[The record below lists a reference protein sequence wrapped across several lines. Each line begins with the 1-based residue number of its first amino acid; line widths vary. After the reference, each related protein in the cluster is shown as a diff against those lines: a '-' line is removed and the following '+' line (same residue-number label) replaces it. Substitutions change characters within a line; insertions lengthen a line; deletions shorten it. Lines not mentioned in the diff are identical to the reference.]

1 MSIDGWGYSPMRED
15 PFDEPWESA
24 GCSWAGDRVPDW
36 DAVHARIRGLKVETV
51 ELLDQQESWSVYLD
65 FAEDEDEVAMLAGDY
80 WKWFSED
87 DGYPEDLLNRAL
99 RVRAARLIDEGIDDI
114 KQALVAGS
122 RELTVV
128 EAAGRTILIDVD
140 SDRVCAGQPLTTT
153 GMLGLP
159 LWPGSGPPTEEPL
172 PFQDRS
178 LVEFAAPI
186 TENTRLVVAEMP
198 DQPDWYRA
206 AAGVDEGT
214 YTLIRWLTAQGNLEP
229 FLIFD
234 PQRLGTQLWIGDSID
249 PTDVAPGAKYPG
261 EAGIIR
267 TLAESGALQA
277 AGGRLLRDVRLVG
290 V

>member
-1 MSIDGWGYSPMRED
+1 MSIDGFGYSPMFED
-15 PFDEPWESA
+15 PLNEPWESA

-36 DAVHARIRGLKVETV
+36 DAVHARIRGLKLETV
-51 ELLDQQESWSVYLD
+51 ELLDQLESWSVYL
-65 FAEDEDEVAMLAGDY
+65 AEDEDEVAMLAGDY
-80 WKWFSED
+80 WEWFSED
-87 DGYPEDLLNRAL
+87 DGYPDDLLNRAL
-99 RVRAARLIDEGIDDI
+99 RVCAARLIDGGIYDI

-128 EAAGRTILIDVD
+128 ESAGRTILIDVD
-140 SDRVCAGQPLTTT
+140 SVRVCAGRPLTTT

-159 LWPGSGPPTEEPL
+159 LWPGFGPPTEEPL

-214 YTLIRWLTAQGNLEP
+214 DTLIRWLTAGANLDP
-229 FLIFD
+229 YLIFC
-234 PQRLGTQLWIGDSID
+234 PLRLGTQLWIGDWID
-249 PTDVAPGAKYPG
+249 TTAGLPGAKYPG
-261 EAGIIR
+261 GAGIIR